1 MRLRRHWQK
10 QAKQNQKDSN
20 NSNTN
25 QEKTELST
33 DLKKNETALKDIFVD
48 CQDIVY
54 HTYQYSKEFKEQ
66 ALVVFCET
74 IVQNE
79 KANLLKE
86 VMQDLVTHE
95 VGPATEV
102 DLFDVKRFFIKHG
115 VSSRAF
121 ELVEM
126 QEEVRDKILEGHI
139 VILFHNWNKALAFD
153 VFSVEKRSVGEP
165 QNEVSIIG
173 PREGTIENLTKNIGL
188 IRSRLKTEKLKFT
201 IKNLGNNTKSK
212 AAYAYLEGA
221 VPEDT
226 LKEFKKKFEKVNE
239 EEILETSYFAEL
251 FEDSTFSPF
260 PQYRTTERPDV
271 AVSALLEGKIIA
283 LLDGTPT
290 ILICP
295 GLFTEFFQSPS
306 DYYQRTIFSSLIRS
320 LRIIG
325 FIISLTLPSIYIAL
339 STFHT
344 ELIPTVLLMAI
355 LDTREGM
362 PFPALVEALIM
373 IFFFEL
379 LQEAGLRL
387 PRPIGSAVSI
397 VGALVIGDAAINAG
411 IASPMMVV
419 VVALT
424 GIASFSIP
432 QYDFGT
438 SARIL
443 RIPLMFAAA
452 VLGGFGLMIGF
463 LLIYLHLAGLR
474 SLGQPYFA
482 PLGPIRRGVLYEFL
496 FRSPLSVQLRR
507 HQRDDLSPNSKMK

>member
-1 MRLRRHWQK
+1 MRLKRRLQK
-10 QAKQNQKDSN
+10 QVDKSQKEQNKQTSHEQK
-20 NSNTN
+20 TN
-25 QEKTELST
+25 LST
-33 DLKKNETALKDIFVD
+33 DLKQNESTLKSTFED

-54 HTYQYSKEFKEQ
+54 HTYQFSKEFKEH

-74 IVQNE
+74 IIQNE

-95 VGPATEV
+95 VGQATDI

-115 VSSRAF
+115 VTSRAV
-121 ELVEM
+121 ELVETE
-126 QEEVRDKILEGHI
+126 EEVRDKVLEGHI
-139 VILFHNWNKALAFD
+139 VILFQNWNKALTYDAFA
-153 VFSVEKRSVGEP
+153 VEKRAVGEP

-188 IRSRLKTEKLKFT
+188 IRSRLKSEKLKFH

-212 AAYAYLEGA
+212 AAYAYLEGS

-226 LKEFKKKFEKVNE
+226 LKEFKERFEKVNE

-306 DYYQRTIFSSLIRS
+306 DYYQRTIFSSFIRT
-320 LRIIG
+320 LRIVG
-325 FIISLTLPSIYIAL
+325 FIISLSLPSIYIAL
-339 STFHT
+339 STFHS

-443 RIPLMFAAA
+443 RIPLMFGAA

-463 LLIYLHLAGLR
+463 LLIYLHLASLR

-482 PLGPIRRGVLYEFL
+482 PLGPIRKGVLYEFL
-496 FRSPLSVQLRR
+496 FRSPLDVQLKT
-507 HQRDDLSPNSKMK
+507 HQKDNLSPNSKTK

>member
-1 MRLRRHWQK
+1 MKLKRHRRK
-10 QAKQNQKDSN
+10 QPQNKSN
-20 NSNTN
+20 QTPEEQSTNLSNDL
-25 QEKTELST
+25 EKNKSSIKEVFT
-33 DLKKNETALKDIFVD
+33 D

-54 HTYQYSKEFKEQ
+54 HTYHFSKEYREQ

-74 IVQNE
+74 IIQNE

-86 VMQDLVTHE
+86 VMQDLVTYE

-115 VSSRAF
+115 VTSRAV
-121 ELVEM
+121 ELVET
-126 QEEVRDKILEGHI
+126 EEQVRDKILEGHI
-139 VILFHNWNKALAFD
+139 VILFQHWNKALTYDA
-153 VFSVEKRSVGEP
+153 FSVEKRSVGEP
-165 QNEVSIIG
+165 QNEVSVIG

-188 IRSRLKTEKLKFT
+188 IRSRLKSEKLKFK
-201 IKNLGNNTKSK
+201 IKNVGNNTKSK
-212 AAYAYLEGA
+212 VAYAYLEGT

-226 LKEFKKKFEKVNE
+226 LKMFKERFDGIQE

-251 FEDSTFSPF
+251 FEESTYSPF

-271 AVSALLEGKIIA
+271 AVSGLLGGKIIV
-283 LLDGTPT
+283 LVDGTPT
-290 ILICP
+290 ILVCP

-306 DYYQRTIFSSLIRS
+306 DYYQRTMFSSFIRI

-339 STFHT
+339 STFHS

-362 PFPALVEALIM
+362 PFPALIEALIM
-373 IFFFEL
+373 IFFFEM
-379 LQEAGLRL
+379 LQEASLRL

-397 VGALVIGDAAINAG
+397 VGALVIGEAAINAG

-438 SARIL
+438 ASRIL
-443 RIPLMFAAA
+443 RLPLMFAAA

-463 LLIYLHLAGLR
+463 LLIYLHLASLR

-482 PLGPIRRGVLYEFL
+482 PLGPIRPGAFYEFI
-496 FRSPLSVQLRR
+496 FRSPLVTQLRR
-507 HQRDDLSPNSKMK
+507 HQKDNLSPNKSSK